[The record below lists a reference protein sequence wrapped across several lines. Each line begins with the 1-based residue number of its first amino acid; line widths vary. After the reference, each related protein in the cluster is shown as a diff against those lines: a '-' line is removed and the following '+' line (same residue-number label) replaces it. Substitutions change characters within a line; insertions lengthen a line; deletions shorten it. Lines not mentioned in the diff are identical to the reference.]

1 MRGHVEDKLMDTPTL
16 SQIAAALRSELAAL
30 LVGQS
35 GVQLVPETSS
45 FNPDVANIVFL
56 QAFRPSQTESAEL
69 SGRLGLGKRHGVY
82 MVTISAPWG
91 DSAKAAQARAWA
103 DAVCDAY
110 RRQAL
115 DTDEGPVYT
124 DEPNVFMGAVSFD
137 PTVTGGGSSVSGK
150 DPDQRY
156 SISISVPWTAW
167 TGGVE

>member
-1 MRGHVEDKLMDTPTL
+1 MDTPSL
-16 SQIAAALRSELAAL
+16 SQTAATLRTVLASL
-30 LVGQS
+30 LAGQS

-69 SGRLGLGKRHGVY
+69 SGRLGLGKRHGVF

-91 DSAKAAQARAWA
+91 DSAKAAQARTWA
-103 DAVCDAY
+103 DAVCDAF
-110 RRQAL
+110 RRRAL
-115 DTDEGPVYT
+115 PTANGPVYT
-124 DEPNVFMGAVSFD
+124 DEPNILVV
-137 PTVTGGGSSVSGK
+137 GK
-150 DPDQRY
+150 DPDERY

>member
-1 MRGHVEDKLMDTPTL
+1 MDTPSL
-16 SQIAAALRSELAAL
+16 SQTAAALRTVLASL
-30 LVGQS
+30 LAGQS
-35 GVQLVPETSS
+35 GVQLVPEASS

-91 DSAKAAQARAWA
+91 DSAKAAQARTWA
-103 DAVCDAY
+103 DAVCDAF
-110 RRQAL
+110 RRRAL
-115 DTDEGPVYT
+115 PTANGPVYT
-124 DEPNVFMGAVSFD
+124 DEPNILVV
-137 PTVTGGGSSVSGK
+137 GK
-150 DPDQRY
+150 DPDERY

>member
-1 MRGHVEDKLMDTPTL
+1 MDTPSL
-16 SQIAAALRSELAAL
+16 SQTAAALRTVLASL
-30 LVGQS
+30 LAGQS
-35 GVQLVPETSS
+35 GVQLVPETAS
-45 FNPDVANIVFL
+45 FSPDVANIVFL

-69 SGRLGLGKRHGVY
+69 SGRLGLGKRHGVF

-91 DSAKAAQARAWA
+91 DSAKAAQARSWA
-103 DAVCDAY
+103 DAVCDAF
-110 RRQAL
+110 RRRAL
-115 DTDEGPVYT
+115 STDAGPVYT
-124 DEPNVFMGAVSFD
+124 DEPNVFMGAVSYD